1 MLCSKIWVNKI
12 YFTRRGLKMK
22 KLFSMI
28 LAVLCV
34 SAMAV
39 TAGAAGL
46 DNQAFSIPKANVA
59 PTIDGVMTGDEWD
72 NALVRTLTTDTVN
85 TPHNTGIPCPTT
97 DFYWMWDDAGLYVF
111 VNCQDTTA
119 NGAVR
124 TQGAGAYNAGDG
136 IQFNIYPVAGESTNY
151 FWSMVIADD
160 GNAACGEHFVFG
172 GGSGADVPAV
182 EIKMVANGT
191 AYTMEAFYPAEV
203 WEETGMSIEEGLAF
217 PMANI
222 VMEHDG
228 ATQELFTD
236 TTWGDSTKFN
246 VYTLTADVA
255 GHVEVETV
263 AEDVA
268 ADAPA
273 AAPQTFDMGVIAAVA
288 AIVSAAGYAISKK
301 R

>member
-1 MLCSKIWVNKI
+1 
-12 YFTRRGLKMK
+12 MK
-22 KLFSMI
+22 KLFAALLAALCSVSM
-28 LAVLCV
+28 V
-34 SAMAV
+34 V

-46 DNQAFSIPKANVA
+46 DNQEFSIPKANTA
-59 PTIDGVMTGDEWD
+59 PVIDGVKSGDEWD

-85 TPHNTGIPCPTT
+85 TPHNTGLPCPTT
-97 DFYWMWDDAGLYVF
+97 DYYWMWDDAGLYVY
-111 VNCQDTTA
+111 VDCQDTTA

-151 FWSMVIADD
+151 FWSLVIADD
-160 GNAACGEHFVFG
+160 GKAACGEHFVFG

-182 EIKMVANGT
+182 EVEFVANGS
-191 AYTMEAFYPAEV
+191 AYTMEAFFPAEV

-228 ATQELFTD
+228 STQELFTD

-255 GHVEVETV
+255 GHV
-263 AEDVA
+263 
-268 ADAPA
+268 DAPETEA
-273 AAPQTFDMGVIAAVA
+273 EVVDTAVDAPAAPQTFDAGVIAAVA